1 MAYTFEQS
9 YYFRP
14 YRGNSS
20 FWLNRYGNGSIAS
33 HQKATLYTAAG
44 SADQRLKVHKVS
56 GGCQLLSDLN
66 NAYGLNIYGTKAG
79 SVCDFYPV
87 SGNFNDALID
97 LLTVDAAN
105 NLYRIKMINHN
116 LYLTPASNSSGAAL
130 TWENASNAD
139 NQIWQLCA
147 SQSSGGGSTGGS
159 TTITMPVNAN
169 QNYSGNS
176 SWIINYGCA
185 VCCGV
190 DLASWKKNKSYT
202 IRQIVSSGHYTGGF
216 VCYGYQLVDQGRRNK
231 RDKPVMDLVI
241 NEEESTWVRELFY
254 KVIQEG
260 ASGYAL
266 AEMLN
271 NRGLRT
277 RAGAKFQSSN
287 IIRIIRHEGYTGY
300 IITKNARSEYIPE
313 LQIIDRE
320 TFDKA
325 NDIINRRKAKSEQ
338 ERKIAHTSQNPT
350 LLAGIVYCAHCGA
363 KMSGFMHTDRYKL
376 ADGSIREK
384 VQPKYNCFQRGQRNK
399 GGRDCDGQALYL
411 AEKVDAI
418 VLQAVSKIFEQIRDT
433 PYSRMAENRIRQES
447 NLQKSKRA
455 SVEKK
460 IKTAQHALERFEGEI
475 LKCLDGTSNFTE
487 DMIAKQIRRYQQELD
502 DAKAEYAALQ
512 NARLNEAAE
521 IRKLRTYYDEFRGW
535 AEEFDAAP
543 LEIKRMILSQLIE
556 RVEVGRKY
564 QVTIKLNMEYQQFL
578 EITEEQKLIPLIS
591 A

>member
-1 MAYTFEQS
+1 
-9 YYFRP
+9 
-14 YRGNSS
+14 
-20 FWLNRYGNGSIAS
+20 
-33 HQKATLYTAAG
+33 
-44 SADQRLKVHKVS
+44 
-56 GGCQLLSDLN
+56 
-66 NAYGLNIYGTKAG
+66 
-79 SVCDFYPV
+79 
-87 SGNFNDALID
+87 
-97 LLTVDAAN
+97 
-105 NLYRIKMINHN
+105 
-116 LYLTPASNSSGAAL
+116 
-130 TWENASNAD
+130 
-139 NQIWQLCA
+139 
-147 SQSSGGGSTGGS
+147 
-159 TTITMPVNAN
+159 MPVA
-169 QNYSGNS
+169 
-176 SWIINYGCA
+176 C
-185 VCCGV
+185 
-190 DLASWKKNKSYT
+190 
-202 IRQIVSSGHYTGGF
+202 
-216 VCYGYQLVDQGRRNK
+216 
-231 RDKPVMDLVI
+231 
-241 NEEESTWVRELFY
+241 
-254 KVIQEG
+254 IQ
-260 ASGYAL
+260 
-266 AEMLN
+266 
-271 NRGLRT
+271 
-277 RAGAKFQSSN
+277 
-287 IIRIIRHEGYTGY
+287 
-300 IITKNARSEYIPE
+300 E

-384 VQPKYNCFQRGQRNK
+384 VQAKYNCFQRGQKNK

-411 AEKVDAI
+411 AERVDAI

-535 AEEFDAAP
+535 AEEFETAP

>member
-20 FWLNRYGNGSIAS
+20 FWLNRYGNGNIAS

-116 LYLTPASNSSGAAL
+116 LYLTPASNSRGAAL

-176 SWIINYGCA
+176 SWIINY
-185 VCCGV
+185 
-190 DLASWKKNKSYT
+190 
-202 IRQIVSSGHYTGGF
+202 
-216 VCYGYQLVDQGRRNK
+216 
-231 RDKPVMDLVI
+231 
-241 NEEESTWVRELFY
+241 
-254 KVIQEG
+254 
-260 ASGYAL
+260 
-266 AEMLN
+266 
-271 NRGLRT
+271 
-277 RAGAKFQSSN
+277 
-287 IIRIIRHEGYTGY
+287 
-300 IITKNARSEYIPE
+300 
-313 LQIIDRE
+313 
-320 TFDKA
+320 
-325 NDIINRRKAKSEQ
+325 
-338 ERKIAHTSQNPT
+338 
-350 LLAGIVYCAHCGA
+350 
-363 KMSGFMHTDRYKL
+363 
-376 ADGSIREK
+376 
-384 VQPKYNCFQRGQRNK
+384 CFQRGQKNK

-411 AEKVDAI
+411 AERVDAI

-502 DAKAEYAALQ
+502 DAKAEYAELQ

-521 IRKLRTYYDEFRGW
+521 IRKLRTYYDDFRGW
-535 AEEFDAAP
+535 AEEFDTAP
-543 LEIKRMILSQLIE
+543 LEMKRMILSQLIE